1 MDKLKITLERLMM
14 FFFLTLMFIVGM
26 FVCYLMFICAEYVHI
41 DNQKANE
48 ALPVVTKGMSLLIM
62 ACGGLL
68 YLFLALS
75 IIQRPKV
82 PKANENKP

>member
-1 MDKLKITLERLMM
+1 MKTLERLMM

-48 ALPVVTKGMSLLIM
+48 ALPIITKGTSLLIM

-68 YLFLALS
+68 YFFLALS
-75 IIQRPKV
+75 IIKTPKI
-82 PKANENKP
+82 PTNDEKQD